1 MVIAAI
7 VLFEANVMNCLS
19 KNHSTMKKSDIIY
32 TINRC
37 NFIVIVYNTFV
48 SHLLLDNTIV
58 VLYGLLILKT
68 YSKLAL
74 RGKYVTSIVIKEVT
88 N

>member
-1 MVIAAI
+1 
-7 VLFEANVMNCLS
+7 MN
-19 KNHSTMKKSDIIY
+19 KNDIIY
-32 TINRC
+32 TINRS

-48 SHLLLDNTIV
+48 SHLLLHNTIV

-74 RGKYVTSIVIKEVT
+74 GLRINLHNFYIHKISSIIEPDEV
-88 N
+88 